1 MLIQE
6 ILPLMDEAP
15 FTQNASTATYD
26 ATQALVCQM
35 DVVQA
40 DTGMDGEVIHSLF
53 ALFDERVA
61 IDVPTKVFY
70 FAVYLLQCLIDRNGT
85 HGYRTVP
92 EYPFA
97 CFVDV
102 VSGG

>member
-1 MLIQE
+1 MVVNQT
-6 ILPLMDEAP
+6 P
-15 FTQNASTATYD
+15 FAKDTSSTAYD
-26 ATQALVCQM
+26 TAQTFVCQM
-35 DVVQA
+35 DVVQT
-40 DTGMDGEVIHSLF
+40 DTGMEGEVIHSLF

-61 IDVPTKVFY
+61 IDVPSKVFY
-70 FAVYLLQCLIDRNGT
+70 FAVYLLLCLIDRNGT
-85 HGYRTVP
+85 HVYRTVP